1 MVFGCVIVFLKLFG
15 KDEQHH
21 PAVNMQ
27 RIILS
32 ALLATL
38 AIASPILEIRQNAL
52 SGSKISLLPLG
63 DSITWGYDDPTGNG
77 YRGPLYS
84 SLKSAGVSSL
94 DFVGSLKNGNMADP
108 DNEGHIGWTISQI
121 AGATSAISN
130 LNPNVVLL
138 HAGTNDAIQQ
148 SQSYTGAISN
158 LQSLC
163 DQIFK
168 QWPNTVLLVAK
179 LIPEMNEA
187 PRQAYI
193 NQINNA
199 IPGGSF
205 DCVHRKPSAANRSR
219 DRFRPR
225 FCRQEDCS
233 RGYVQCSGP
242 IGLC

>member
-1 MVFGCVIVFLKLFG
+1 MYLIL
-15 KDEQHH
+15 
-21 PAVNMQ
+21 
-27 RIILS
+27 LS
-32 ALLATL
+32 AVLATT
-38 AIASPILEIRQNAL
+38 AITSPVLEARQDAL
-52 SGSKISLLPLG
+52 SGAKISLLPLG

-108 DNEGHIGWTISQI
+108 DNEGHVGWTISQI

-130 LNPNVVLL
+130 LKPNVVLL

-148 SQSYTGAISN
+148 SQSYTAAISN

-179 LIPEMNEA
+179 LIPEMNA
-187 PRQAYI
+187 STRQAYI
-193 NQINNA
+193 NQLNNA
-199 IPGGSF
+199 IPGGFS
-205 DCVHRKPSAANRSR
+205 DSAHRRPSDADRSR
-219 DRFRPR
+219 DRLLPR
-225 FCRQEDCS
+225 FCW
-233 RGYVQCSGP
+233 
-242 IGLC
+242 